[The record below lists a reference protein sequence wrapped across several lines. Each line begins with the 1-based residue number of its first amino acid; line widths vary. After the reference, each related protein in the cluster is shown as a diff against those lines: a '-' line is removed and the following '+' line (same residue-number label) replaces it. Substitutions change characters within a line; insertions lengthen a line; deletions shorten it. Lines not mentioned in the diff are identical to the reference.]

1 MKKMTDI
8 YRRIIKE
15 ILGDREQV
23 LYVFQGF
30 PFYVYEALLQSG
42 IPHLREKEFSE
53 YIDYNS
59 LEGKEESVNLLMRL
73 MTSTE
78 TAWIFYEEFIAISG
92 KINDFSLYS
101 GKIVVVRNNLFENYF
116 PIPVRGQDETEKILR
131 LYAKEGNEDHP
142 IFKYYSD
149 CKLIDGVM
157 YYAYVNKHYEV
168 DTGIKIEER
177 DFYRT
182 GSEVMKGESTAVR
195 ADSGCQIYCYGTFV
209 YII

>member
-59 LEGKEESVNLLMRL
+59 LEGKEESVNL
-73 MTSTE
+73 
-78 TAWIFYEEFIAISG
+78 
-92 KINDFSLYS
+92 
-101 GKIVVVRNNLFENYF
+101 
-116 PIPVRGQDETEKILR
+116 
-131 LYAKEGNEDHP
+131 
-142 IFKYYSD
+142 
-149 CKLIDGVM
+149 
-157 YYAYVNKHYEV
+157 
-168 DTGIKIEER
+168 
-177 DFYRT
+177 
-182 GSEVMKGESTAVR
+182 
-195 ADSGCQIYCYGTFV
+195 
-209 YII
+209 